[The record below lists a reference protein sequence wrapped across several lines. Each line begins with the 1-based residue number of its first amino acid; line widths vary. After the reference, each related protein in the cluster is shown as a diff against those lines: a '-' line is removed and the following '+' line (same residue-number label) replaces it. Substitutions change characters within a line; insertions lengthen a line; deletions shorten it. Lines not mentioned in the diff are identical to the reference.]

1 MELLASWI
9 SAISEVVI
17 ALGLVLTYWQFRAD
31 HARSRRERAVSLV
44 SDWANSVLQRAS
56 SARKLTERLNT
67 EQTRAL
73 WNQESFKIEEKL
85 FGLVDSAL
93 ERTAPPPDGGMIT
106 LSEEQSA
113 EIRWQVVSYLNKLEV
128 VLAAWR
134 HNVADREMLSEQF
147 HFLVSPK
154 QNHYIL
160 ERFRDVSGQANT
172 YPSIADFVYFLRMK
186 ELPKPGKS
194 KT

>member
-1 MELLASWI
+1 MEISASWV

-17 ALGLVLTYWQFRAD
+17 AVGLGLTFWQFRAD
-31 HARSRRERAVSLV
+31 HARSRRERAVALV
-44 SDWANSVLQRAS
+44 GEWAQCVLQRAS
-56 SARKLTERLNT
+56 SARKFTERLTN
-67 EQTRAL
+67 EQTLAL
-73 WNQESFKIEEKL
+73 WNQESFKIDEKL

-93 ERTAPPPDGGMIT
+93 ERTAPSPVGGLIT

-134 HNVADREMLSEQF
+134 HNVADREMLAEQF

-154 QNHYIL
+154 ENQYIL
-160 ERFRDVSGQANT
+160 ERFREVSGQANT
-172 YPSIADFVYFLRMK
+172 YPSIADFVHFLRTK
-186 ELPKPGKS
+186 QLPERGK
-194 KT
+194 KKI